1 MGAKLRPNKTIT
13 DAIAHHRAG
22 RLDDALALCEKAFKR
37 KPAQPDALHLKGII
51 SFQKGDAKEA
61 LEILD
66 AAYHPGFPRW
76 LLPIAEKSN
85 TIGIPKAIPTRS
97 CHDRLGSALDR
108 VCLAMRNSAP

>member
-1 MGAKLRPNKTIT
+1 MRQQSGTRESSSK
-13 DAIAHHRAG
+13 
-22 RLDDALALCEKAFKR
+22 RLVKNIRRVTR
-37 KPAQPDALHLKGII
+37 KQY
-51 SFQKGDAKEA
+51 SSE
-61 LEILD
+61 
-66 AAYHPGFPRW
+66 PGFPRW